1 MDIKSGILG
10 FCIGYLTATV
20 IFMFREKLEMPN
32 EKPPKNPSF
41 SIVCPIKDEIHLVP
55 ITLPSFYS
63 VNPSE
68 VILCLDKPAPQNVVR
83 IIKKI
88 AKTCNAED
96 KTRIIEV
103 ERRPDYRFHQ
113 AWVRRKG
120 FLESENDIIL
130 TTDIDLII
138 NRNVIKAV
146 KLVGKNNIGLV
157 SLSKF
162 EYPNSITSFLRMMS
176 RGMLKIIHKI
186 IKMGT
191 VTGFTGL
198 YCIYRPYWLDSE
210 PEEGIKNLV
219 NPKQKLRMGIRISEN
234 FDVYRDIFPA
244 GEDTY
249 LRDCMERKHRVIY
262 LSDIGATVLTN
273 PLESHP
279 DIQYCKGIYFAFRGR
294 KPLVSIGR
302 SLIRFEPYYLCGY
315 LYGRRLLR
323 ILSKKVTYPLDRAR
337 LRSTVGDLIKL

>member
-1 MDIKSGILG
+1 MDLGSVVIG
-10 FCIGYLTATV
+10 FCFGYLTCF
-20 IFMFREKLEMPN
+20 ILWFLREELGYSP
-32 EKPPKNPSF
+32 EKTEEIPHF
-41 SIVCPIKDEIHLVP
+41 SIVCPIKDEVDLIPV
-55 ITLPSFYS
+55 TLPSFYS

-68 VILCLDKPAPQNVVR
+68 VILCLDKPAPKKVVKT
-83 IIKKI
+83 IKKV
-88 AKTCNAED
+88 AEACNAED

-103 ERRPDYRFHQ
+103 ERRHDYRFHQ

-120 FLESENDIIL
+120 FLEAENDIIL

-138 NRNVIKAV
+138 NRNVQKAV

-176 RGMLKIIHKI
+176 RGTLKIIHKI

-210 PEEGIKNLV
+210 PEEGIKNLI
-219 NPKQKLRMGIRISEN
+219 NPKQKLRMGIRISKGFE
-234 FDVYRDIFPA
+234 VYRDIFPA

-249 LRDCMERKHRVIY
+249 LRDCMEKKHRVIY
-262 LSDIGATVLTN
+262 LPDIGATVLTN

-279 DIQYCKGIYFAFRGR
+279 DIQYCKGIYFAFKGR
-294 KPLVSIGR
+294 KPLISIGR
-302 SLIRFEPYYLCGY
+302 ALIRFEPYYLCGY
-315 LYGRRLLR
+315 LYGRRL
-323 ILSKKVTYPLDRAR
+323 KNVMGTK
-337 LRSTVGDLIKL
+337 TV